1 MLLSAFICVCCVC
14 CISWCD
20 ILYLTTNKVLVLTTL
35 EESPALTVVRKT
47 EPSFWQHSY
56 VFAVFVV
63 FLVRYFVSDGKQSED
78 ISALT
83 TTVNMLELWEKLSQ
97 VPDCSLGVFAVF
109 VVFLFVLYF
118 VILYWLYI
126 CVSWCNIL
134 YLTANKLLVLTTVE
148 DSAAQTTAVWVVR
161 KRRVPGC
168 SLRESQRPAATA
180 NCFCP
185 PCNIAMTRDW
195 AAN

>member
-1 MLLSAFICVCCVC
+1 MQKNICN
-14 CISWCD
+14 SWLELQQWILFLFTQKIRFSICLTIRLECSWLHLFAVFAVLVVFLCD

-97 VPDCSLGVFAVF
+97 VPDCSLGVLAVF
-109 VVFLFVLYF
+109 VVFLYFVYFVLVVYQC
-118 VILYWLYI
+118 IL
-126 CVSWCNIL
+126 V
-134 YLTANKLLVLTTVE
+134 
-148 DSAAQTTAVWVVR
+148 
-161 KRRVPGC
+161 
-168 SLRESQRPAATA
+168 
-180 NCFCP
+180 
-185 PCNIAMTRDW
+185 
-195 AAN
+195 